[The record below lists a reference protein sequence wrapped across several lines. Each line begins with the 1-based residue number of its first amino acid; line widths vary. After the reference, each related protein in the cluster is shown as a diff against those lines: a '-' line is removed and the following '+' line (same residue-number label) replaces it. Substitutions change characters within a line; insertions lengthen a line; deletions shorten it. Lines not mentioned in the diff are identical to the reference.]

1 MAASSNRHEVRRR
14 LAPEA
19 RRALID
25 EAATEIFARRGYDSA
40 TLQEIAGAAGVVA
53 SVIYLHYRSKE
64 ELYLKLIEEHSRAL
78 RARTIRRPQ
87 GADLRE
93 ELRQVIDDFFSVL
106 EEDSFLWRMMFR
118 DSPIEPTIAATHA
131 RLQAKASAAI
141 AAVLDSETVPVR
153 GQPAAYDA
161 PSSIVAEIVK
171 SGLNGLASWWWDH
184 REVERDVVVE
194 TATGLLW
201 GGLSRTPQPGAG
213 R

>member
-1 MAASSNRHEVRRR
+1 MSSNKREVRRR
-14 LAPEA
+14 LEPEA

-78 RARTIRRPQ
+78 RARTIRQPQ
-87 GADLRE
+87 GGADLHG
-93 ELRQVIDDFFSVL
+93 ELRQVIDNFFSAL

-118 DSPIEPTIAATHA
+118 DAPIEPTIAAAHA

-141 AAVLDSETVPVR
+141 AAVLDSETVPAR
-153 GQPAAYDA
+153 RQPAADDA
-161 PSSIVAEIVK
+161 PSSIAAEMVK
-171 SGLNGLASWWWDH
+171 SGLNGLARWWWDH

-194 TATGLLW
+194 TATCLLW
-201 GGLSRTPQPGAG
+201 GGLSRMQRPGVD